1 MTGLHVAVDGM
12 GLARPWA
19 GVGVYTSQILRAMAV
34 ERPDCRF
41 TVYVPPGV
49 LVEGTPSIAYRPSP
63 DVPLVGRHVQWPAR
77 LRRLKPDVFFGAVG
91 ALPLMDVGSPSVI
104 TVHDLAIYRNAGWFP
119 RRQPLSTRWVVP
131 SSLRRADQVIAVS
144 NNTARDAEELF
155 GVLPSRI
162 SVIPHGVSPGLRPMT
177 TDELAAARERLQ
189 LPERFILFVGT
200 IEPRKNL
207 LTLLDAWA
215 MMRDRPDL
223 VIVGGWGW
231 NYEPMKE
238 RISRLGDRVHHL
250 DGLEPAHLPAVY
262 NLARVLAHPAW
273 YEGFGMPP
281 LEAMACGTPV
291 VVSDT
296 SSLPEVVGDAGL
308 VVAAGD
314 ADAWRKALEKI
325 LGDHELAADLRR
337 RGILRAAEFSWSR
350 SAAMTWEVIDDAV
363 QR

>member
-1 MTGLHVAVDGM
+1 M
-12 GLARPWA
+12 GLARPLA
-19 GVGVYTSQILRAMAV
+19 GVGVYTNQILRAMAV

-41 TVYVPPGV
+41 TVFVPPGV
-49 LVEGTPSIAYRPSP
+49 PGEATSSIAYRPLP
-63 DVPLVGRHVQWPAR
+63 DLPFVGRHVQWPAR
-77 LRRLKPDVFFGAVG
+77 LRRLRPSVFFGAVG
-91 ALPLMDVGSPSVI
+91 ALPLMNVGSPSVI

-119 RRQPLSTRWVVP
+119 QRQPLSTRWVVP

-144 NNTARDAEELF
+144 TNTARDAEDLF
-155 GVLPSRI
+155 GVPASRI
-162 SVIPHGVSPGLRPMT
+162 TVVPHGVSPGLRPMGGE
-177 TDELAAARERLQ
+177 ELAAARERLR

-231 NYEPMKE
+231 NYESIRE
-238 RISRLGDRVHHL
+238 RMSRLGDKVHHL
-250 DGLEPAHLPAVY
+250 DGLEPAQLPAVY

-273 YEGFGMPP
+273 YEGFGLPP

-308 VVAAGD
+308 VVTAGD

-325 LGDHELAADLRR
+325 LGDHDL
-337 RGILRAAEFSWSR
+337 
-350 SAAMTWEVIDDAV
+350 AV
-363 QR
+363 QPLRQLERDRRLADPRRPDDDDDRSSGQ

>member
-1 MTGLHVAVDGM
+1 VTGLHVAVDGV
-12 GLARPWA
+12 GLTRPWA

-41 TVYVPPGV
+41 TIYVPPGV
-49 LVEGTPSIAYRPSP
+49 PTEGTRSTSYRQIP
-63 DVPLVGRHVQWPAR
+63 DAPFVGRHVQWPAR
-77 LRRLKPDVFFGAVG
+77 LRRLKPDVFFGAAG

-119 RRQPLSTRWVVP
+119 PRQP
-131 SSLRRADQVIAVS
+131 SSLGRADRVIAVS
-144 NNTARDAEELF
+144 SNTARDAEELF
-155 GVLPSRI
+155 GVRRSRI
-162 SVIPHGVSPGLRPMT
+162 AVVPHGVSQGLRPMSGE
-177 TDELAAARERLQ
+177 ELAPVRERFQ

-207 LTLLDAWA
+207 LTLLEAWA

-231 NYEPMKE
+231 NYEPIRE
-238 RISRLGDRVHHL
+238 RISRLGDKVHHL
-250 DGLEPAHLPAVY
+250 DAIEPTDLPAIY

-273 YEGFGMPP
+273 YEGFGLPP

-291 VVSDT
+291 VVSDS

-314 ADAWRKALEKI
+314 ADGWRRALENV
-325 LGDHELAADLRR
+325 LGDQDLAADLRR
-337 RGILRAAEFSWSR
+337 QGILRAAEFSWAR
-350 SAAMTWEVIDDAV
+350 SAAMTWGVIDEAV
-363 QR
+363 SSGRD